1 MRKLPDNEAIRNG
14 TLPKKNRKDKY
25 VGTMREF
32 IISTET
38 NCDLSAEFIKTNNIC
53 VIPHYYTVDEE
64 VYGDGKELTNKEF
77 YDKMRDKHKVGTMA
91 SNPAVIEE
99 MFTAIAKEGK
109 DIIHISFSS
118 ALSGGCGNVQMV
130 SNQIM
135 EAYPEMKIVVID
147 TLAASLGEGIMI
159 KKALELK
166 AEGKTIDETVSIIQ
180 DLCPHLNTLFTVD
193 DLDYL
198 YRGGRLSKT
207 TAIVGSLVN
216 IKPILK
222 INEEGKLV
230 AHSKVRGRNK
240 SIQTLVSMME
250 EQLGSYKDKQ
260 LEIGIIHGDCEND
273 ALTLKKL
280 VEEKFGY
287 TNFMIEPIGPS
298 IGAHSGPGTL
308 GIVFLGDHR

>member
-25 VGTMREF
+25 VGTMKEF

-159 KKALELK
+159 KKALDLK

-240 SIQTLVSMME
+240 SIQALVSMME
-250 EQLGSYKDKQ
+250 EQLGSYKGKQ
-260 LEIGIIHGDCEND
+260 LEIGIMHGDCEND

>member
-1 MRKLPDNEAIRNG
+1 
-14 TLPKKNRKDKY
+14 
-25 VGTMREF
+25 MREF

-38 NCDLSAEFIKTNNIC
+38 NCDLSQEFIKNNNVL
-53 VIPHYYTVDEE
+53 VIPHYYTVEEE

-77 YDKMRDKHKVGTMA
+77 YDKMREKHKVGTMA

-99 MFTAIAKEGK
+99 MFTAVAKEGK

-118 ALSGGCGNVQMV
+118 ALSGGCGNVQVV

-135 EAYPEMKIVVID
+135 EEYPDMKIVVID
-147 TLAASLGEGIMI
+147 TLGASLGEGILI

-166 AEGKTIDETVSIIQ
+166 AEGKDIDETVSVIS
-180 DLCPHLNTLFTVD
+180 DLCPHVNTLFTVD
-193 DLDYL
+193 NLDYL

-207 TAIVGSLVN
+207 TAVVGSLVN

-222 INEEGKLV
+222 VNEEGKLV

-240 SIQTLVSMME
+240 SLQTLVSMME
-250 EQLGSYKDKQ
+250 ESVGSFKDKQ
-260 LEIGIIHGDCEND
+260 LEIGIIHGDCEED
-273 ALTLKKL
+273 ALAMKKMI
-280 VEEKFGY
+280 EEKLGY
-287 TNFMIEPIGPS
+287 TNFIIEPIGPS